1 MLTIVICAVLSFL
14 VAYVTAKR
22 CLDKIDG
29 YVQDMISDLE
39 AALEDFIRRWDDPR
53 SR

>member
-1 MLTIVICAVLSFL
+1 MLTVVICAVISFL
-14 VAYVTAKR
+14 VARVTAKR

-29 YVQDMISDLE
+29 YVRDATAE
-39 AALEDFIRRWDDPR
+39 WNAALEDFIRCRNGPE